1 MKNNNPNSLK
11 IGVMSDVHLSIENK
25 ENYKRAEKIFNLFK
39 EHNVDAIINCGDT
52 SDTYNIELIQQY
64 CELFYNTFIDQ
75 EEKPEK
81 LWIAAGHDVLGAPD
95 KDLAYQ
101 EVATTFNSGGLN
113 FVKEIKGYTFIAISQ
128 GQDLAILEEYLEKH
142 YQGSLKPTFVLT
154 HEPPQN
160 TIFSSSHFIYEKLRK
175 ILNNY
180 PQVINISG
188 HTHAPVFLD
197 TNLWQG
203 EFTAINAGSLFYW
216 KDRPLGAPSRIINSC
231 DAMIFEIQENQIV
244 IHRFNM
250 LTNQEIDPDNLWTIP
265 LPYVK
270 ENALYA
276 PEKRKEVFSIPQFN
290 SSNVTI
296 NFDNEPFSHAY
307 IKYPSI
313 TPISAFHNIRVELL
327 EEQDGCFNEIAVF
340 DYCNDYLYSDNKT
353 FEVPVGLLKSNC
365 QYKAILTPMN
375 IYEKA
380 GNPINLEFK
389 TADCALEELPCSNEI
404 KIKREDG
411 KNYTLIDGCFETTKE
426 FETIH
431 IMLPQELQQFR
442 NSNLVTVLEFECYH
456 TGNPAILMA
465 HGIRPDWG
473 RHFFPKG
480 KVNKQRHSF
489 ILNHL
494 IGNEFSIFL
503 GEGSPGKYKIH
514 EIKYYKY

>member
-1 MKNNNPNSLK
+1 MKDTTLLT
-11 IGVMSDVHLSIENK
+11 IGVMSDVHLSLENL
-25 ENYKRAEKIFNLFK
+25 ENFHRAKKIFQLFK
-39 EHNVDAIINCGDT
+39 EHNVDGVINCGDT
-52 SDTYNIELIQQY
+52 SDTYNIKLIQQY
-64 CELFYNTFIDQ
+64 CELFYNTFKDQ

-81 LWIAAGHDVLGAPD
+81 LFLAAGHDVLGALD

-101 EVATTFNSGGLN
+101 EVARTFNSGGLN
-113 FVKEIKGYTFIAISQ
+113 FVKEIKGYTFIGISQ

-160 TIFSSSHFIYEKLRK
+160 TIFPSSHFIYEKLRK

-250 LTNQEIDPDNLWTIP
+250 LTNQEIDPDNLWTLPIP
-265 LPYVK
+265 YIK
-270 ENALYA
+270 ENALHT
-276 PEKRKEVFSIPQFN
+276 PQMRKASFPIPQF
-290 SSNVTI
+290 SSKEATI
-296 NFDNEPFSHAY
+296 KFDQEPFSHAY

-327 EEQDGCFNEIAVF
+327 EEQDGNFNKIALF
-340 DYCNDYLYSDNKT
+340 DYCNNYLYDDKEM
-353 FEVPVGLLKSNC
+353 FEIPVGLLKSNC
-365 QYKAILTPMN
+365 NYKAILTPMN
-375 IYEKA
+375 IYEKT
-380 GNPINLEFK
+380 GSSINIEFTTPVCK
-389 TADCALEELPCSNEI
+389 LEELVINDLI
-404 KIKREDG
+404 TIKREDG
-411 KNYTLIDGCFETTKE
+411 KFYTLSDGVFETTKE
-426 FETIH
+426 FEVVH
-431 IMLPQELQQFR
+431 IVLPQELQQYR
-442 NSNLVTVLEFECYH
+442 NFNLATVIEFECSH

-465 HGIRPDWG
+465 YGTKPDWG
-473 RHFFPKG
+473 RHFFPNG
-480 KVNKQRHSF
+480 VVAKQRHSF
-489 ILNHL
+489 LLNHL
-494 IGNEFSIFL
+494 LGDKFSIFL

-514 EIKYYKY
+514 QIKYYKY